1 ESHESALMPDAL
13 IIDAVRT
20 PIGKHR
26 GVLKD
31 VRPDDLAAV
40 AIQAIVSRSGLA
52 SDRIEEVFLG
62 CANQAGEDNR
72 NVARMAGL
80 LAGLPHSVPAV
91 TVNRLCGSGLEAGI
105 QAARMLRL
113 GEADGGVAG
122 GEAQAGRR
130 FPHREMGAVRHFAG
144 LAFSQ
149 SSTGG
154 AVPARA
160 DGRDRRERGR
170 ALANLTG
177 RAGPVRARLSSEG
190 GRGPETGPLPR

>member
-1 ESHESALMPDAL
+1 MPDAL

-26 GVLKD
+26 GALKD

-62 CANQAGEDNR
+62 CGNQAGEDNR

-80 LAGLPHSVPAV
+80 LAGLPHSVPGV
-91 TVNRLCGSGLEAGI
+91 TVNRLCGSGLEAVV
-105 QAARMLRL
+105 QA
-113 GEADGGVAG
+113 
-122 GEAQAGRR
+122 
-130 FPHREMGAVRHFAG
+130 AG
-144 LAFSQ
+144 LAVPPRSAC
-149 SSTGG
+149 G

-170 ALANLTG
+170 AVANLPG

-190 GRGPETGPLPR
+190 GR